1 LASTQTLEDYAVTEL
16 STAAIP
22 ETDGGRWVST
32 KVGSPG
38 YRADVTARAHN
49 FVIDEPTAL
58 GGTDAGPTPY
68 EYLLGALSGCTAMT
82 LRLYANRKG
91 WPLESVEVKMRTS
104 RSHEIDCENCEKTAV
119 GITRIERK
127 VEMLGSLTDEQKQR
141 LLEIADRCPVK
152 QTLERGIKVET
163 AV

>member
-1 LASTQTLEDYAVTEL
+1 
-16 STAAIP
+16 
-22 ETDGGRWVST
+22 
-32 KVGSPG
+32 
-38 YRADVTARAHN
+38 
-49 FVIDEPTAL
+49 
-58 GGTDAGPTPY
+58 
-68 EYLLGALSGCTAMT
+68 MT

-104 RSHEIDCENCEKTAV
+104 RSHEVDCENCEKSAV

-127 VEMLGSLTDEQKQR
+127 VDMQGPLTDEQKQR

-163 AV
+163 LA

>member
-1 LASTQTLEDYAVTEL
+1 MTEPSTVVTL
-16 STAAIP
+16 

-32 KVGSPG
+32 KVGGPG

-104 RSHEIDCENCEKTAV
+104 RSHEVDCENCEKTAV

-127 VEMLGSLTDEQKQR
+127 VEMHGPLTDEQKQR

-163 AV
+163 LA